1 MSSSAQLR
9 QSHTKFGG
17 GATINSEVAKNF
29 ESNLKNIQEPLLQKL
44 RENYT
49 DTQFEVKNRLVQK
62 ELHESLG
69 VSMLGGYY
77 ENKVFI
83 KPDGGMI
90 LADGIPIYIGE
101 AKKQGTNIERA
112 LEGLPPQS
120 KGNAIERAFK
130 NLEEI
135 KILMENQSHFPYVL
149 FAFGCDFNK
158 GSSIRSRLLPATR
171 YFEFNKIYV
180 DKEGMP
186 ARASVF
192 INSTGFT
199 EEEMLTISYK
209 VCEESLRCISKN
221 K

>member
-9 QSHTKFGG
+9 KTHTKFGG

-29 ESNLKNIQEPLLQKL
+29 ESKLKNIQQPLLQKL
-44 RENYT
+44 KQNYP
-49 DTQFEVKNRLVQK
+49 DIRFELKNQIVQK
-62 ELHESLG
+62 ELHESLK

-77 ENKVFI
+77 EGNVFI

-90 LADGIPIYIGE
+90 LADGIPIYVGE
-101 AKKQGTNIERA
+101 AKKQGTNVDRA
-112 LEGLPPQS
+112 LEGLPIQS
-120 KGNAIERAFK
+120 AGNAIERAFK

-135 KILMENQSHFPYVL
+135 KIIMENQCHFPYVI
-149 FAFGCDFNK
+149 FAFGCDFNE
-158 GSSIRSRLLPATR
+158 GSSIRSRLLAATR
-171 YFEFNKIYV
+171 YSEFNKIYV

-186 ARASVF
+186 GRASVF

-199 EEEMLTISYK
+199 EQEMFTVAYH
-209 VCEESLRCISKN
+209 VCEESLRCISKI